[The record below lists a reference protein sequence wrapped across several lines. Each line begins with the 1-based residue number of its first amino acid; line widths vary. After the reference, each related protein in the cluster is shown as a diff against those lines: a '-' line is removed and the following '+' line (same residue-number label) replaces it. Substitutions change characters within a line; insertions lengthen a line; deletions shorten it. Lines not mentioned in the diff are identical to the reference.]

1 MKNKKVKKNK
11 SIKNCLNKNNYLV
24 IIGIL
29 LIVLIVVIAF
39 NKKDDLSDK
48 KNNNKDKNNVVE
60 VANNNPGVVDDKEQ
74 DGLSFTNTMLLT
86 SNNKST
92 LTTLVSN
99 LTESDIDVRIFEI
112 YIKDKTG
119 NLMVTLQGY
128 VGDVVPVGESRE
140 IVSYVDMNLKDA
152 FNVEYK
158 LIK

>member
-39 NKKDDLSDK
+39 NKKDDLPDK
-48 KNNNKDKNNVVE
+48 KKNYKDKNNVVE
-60 VANNNPGVVDDKEQ
+60 VANNNPGVVEDKEQ

-112 YIKDKTG
+112 Y
-119 NLMVTLQGY
+119 V
-128 VGDVVPVGESRE
+128 
-140 IVSYVDMNLKDA
+140 
-152 FNVEYK
+152 F
-158 LIK
+158 